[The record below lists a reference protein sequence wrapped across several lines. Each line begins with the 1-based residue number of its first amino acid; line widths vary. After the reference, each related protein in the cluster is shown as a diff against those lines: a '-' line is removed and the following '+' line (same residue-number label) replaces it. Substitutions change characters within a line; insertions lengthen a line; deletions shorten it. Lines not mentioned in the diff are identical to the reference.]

1 MIWQSCR
8 RGLSQEQTRKVLIQ
22 TRRENLKFSLNNLNW
37 EKFWRSELET
47 RRDLDL
53 PPFNLLIKL
62 NCANKLKRE
71 SLISKLDETGII
83 AMDLSDDLNINNGTL
98 LISAPSVKNI
108 YKILEPYFDLF
119 NHKDYNS
126 IKNIVI
132 YAE

>member
-1 MIWQSCR
+1 
-8 RGLSQEQTRKVLIQ
+8 
-22 TRRENLKFSLNNLNW
+22 
-37 EKFWRSELET
+37 
-47 RRDLDL
+47 
-53 PPFNLLIKL
+53 
-62 NCANKLKRE
+62 LKRE

-108 YKILEPYFDLF
+108 YKILEPYVDLF